1 MGVEGGVW
9 RVRQISSPYWVG
21 GEMGYTAQEDLK
33 SIDSY
38 NMGER
43 RAIRVQFF
51 CSCISR
57 TSLVLS
63 ALSPWVTTVVCIFFS
78 FTALNISF
86 HCLLACRVS
95 AERSPVKHRGF
106 PLCVQSVQFSSVTQ
120 YCLTLCGP
128 IDHSMPGFPV
138 HHQLPESTQTHV
150 H

>member
-1 MGVEGGVW
+1 MG
-9 RVRQISSPYWVG
+9 RVRQMSSPYGVG
-21 GEMGYTAQEDLK
+21 GKMGYTAQEDLK

-63 ALSPWVTTVVCIFFS
+63 ALSPWVTTAVCIFFS
-78 FTALNISF
+78 FTTLNIYF
-86 HCLLACRVS
+86 HSLVACTVS
-95 AERSPVKHRGF
+95 AERSAVKHRGF
-106 PLCVQSVQFSSVTQ
+106 PLYVQSVQFSSVTQ
-120 YCLTLCGP
+120 YCLTLCDP

-138 HHQLPESTQTHV
+138 HHQLPESTQTHF